1 MMITK
6 VAIEV
11 LYQLKDVLSQM
22 TDSEYQ
28 APSIHLSHA
37 TIGQHVRH
45 TLEFFTCLQDKL
57 SHGEVNYDL
66 RARDIILESD
76 RNKALETIDEI
87 INQLNSTATNKT
99 LNLKTT
105 YGVGELSTIDIP
117 TNYYR
122 ELAYNI
128 EHAVHHMALIK
139 VGIKELCDH
148 IQLPSNFGIASSTV
162 RYHHHSN

>member
-45 TLEFFTCLQDKL
+45 TLEFFTCLQNKL
-57 SHGEVNYDL
+57 SNGLVNYDL
-66 RARDIILESD
+66 RKRDLVLESD
-76 RNKALETIDEI
+76 RKVALETICQI
-87 INQLNSTATNKT
+87 TRQLNSATTNKT

-148 IQLPSNFGIASSTV
+148 IKLPNSFGVASSTV
-162 RYHHHSN
+162 RYHQHSN